1 MDKKLREEFW
11 QSFEKS
17 PFIMIRL
24 EDQGGHAEPMTAQLD
39 KDAHHT
45 IWFYTSRQ
53 NRVATGGKAMAQFS
67 GKGHDVFAC
76 LSGTLTEETDRA
88 RFEKHWSKQVEAWF
102 PNGKADA
109 RLNRFDISSAELWE
123 TDVALSGRIYHR
135 PRGWYGVFA
144 DGARA
149 ELHDVVVRPHV
160 PSAPATA

>member
-11 QSFEKS
+11 HSFEKS

-24 EDQGGHAEPMTAQLD
+24 ENQGGHAEPMTAQLD

-76 LSGTLTEETDRA
+76 LSGTLVEETDRA

-102 PNGKADA
+102 PGGKNDPQLVML
-109 RLNRFDISSAELWE
+109 RYEIDSAEVWSVDPGLVGKFKLL
-123 TDVALSGRIYHR
+123 TGQDVK
-135 PRGWYGVFA
+135 
-144 DGARA
+144 
-149 ELHDVVVRPHV
+149 
-160 PSAPATA
+160 PSEIGEHAVGLV

>member
-102 PNGKADA
+102 PGGKSDPQLIML
-109 RLNRFDISSAELWE
+109 RYEIDSAEVWTVDPGLIGKFKLL
-123 TDVALSGRIYHR
+123 TGQD
-135 PRGWYGVFA
+135 F
-144 DGARA
+144 D
-149 ELHDVVVRPHV
+149 
-160 PSAPATA
+160 PSEIGEHAVGLV

>member
-102 PNGKADA
+102 PGGKSDPQLIML
-109 RLNRFDISSAELWE
+109 RYEIDSAEVWTVDPGLIGKFKLL
-123 TDVALSGRIYHR
+123 TGQDV
-135 PRGWYGVFA
+135 
-144 DGARA
+144 D
-149 ELHDVVVRPHV
+149 
-160 PSAPATA
+160 PSEIGEHAVGLV